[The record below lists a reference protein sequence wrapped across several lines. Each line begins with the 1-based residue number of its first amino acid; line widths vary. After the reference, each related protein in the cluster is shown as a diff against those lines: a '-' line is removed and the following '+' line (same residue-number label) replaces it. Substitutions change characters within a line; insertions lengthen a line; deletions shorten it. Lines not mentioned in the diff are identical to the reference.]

1 MRSAWPAAAVFAVV
15 LAGGL
20 LAPHDPVAVSGLPF
34 AAPGSGHLLGTD
46 VLGRDVLSRSLTGGA
61 GLVVLAALAGA
72 VTCVVGVACGLVA
85 GWRGGWANRVITAV
99 ADVLTAVP
107 VLLVALV
114 IAIAV
119 PGPVAVVA
127 ATVVG
132 GAPLTAQIVRDATRS
147 AKSAGWAD
155 AARCRGETT
164 AALLA
169 REVLPAM
176 SGLVVAEAGLRFV
189 LGLQLACT
197 LTLLGFGAQ
206 PPAADWA
213 LMLRENLPG
222 AAANPAAVAA
232 PALLLTTLACVV
244 ALALKSRR
252 DAEVTA

>member
-20 LAPHDPVAVSGLPF
+20 LTPHDPVAVTGLPF
-34 AAPGSGHLLGTD
+34 TAPGASHLLGTD
-46 VLGRDVLSRSLTGGA
+46 VLGRDVLSRSLAGGA
-61 GLVVLAALAGA
+61 GLVLLAAVAGA
-72 VTCVVGVACGLVA
+72 VTCVTGVACGLVA
-85 GWRGGWANRVITAV
+85 GWRDGWAGRVIIAV
-99 ADVLTAVP
+99 ADVLAAVP

-119 PGPVAVVA
+119 PGPVAVV
-127 ATVVG
+127 VVAVAG
-132 GAPLTAQIVRDATRS
+132 GAPLTTQIVRDATRV
-147 AKSAGWAD
+147 ARSAGWAD
-155 AARCRGETT
+155 AARCRGEST
-164 AALLA
+164 AALLV
-169 REVLPAM
+169 REVLPAL

-232 PALLLTTLACVV
+232 PALLLATLACVV
-244 ALALKSRR
+244 ALALRFRR
-252 DAEVTA
+252 REEVTP